1 LFQRENAQPALV
13 VQEMRFSLMSIGH
26 VATDASHEELRHRAT
41 VSKIVIDRKFAG
53 GLRGLQGFSH
63 IYVLFLL
70 HEAPKWKGNL
80 TVHPR
85 GRADIDETGVFA
97 TRSPHRPNPIALTLV
112 KLLRKRGRVLT
123 VKGLD
128 AYDGTPVLDLKPYD
142 RRDSAPR
149 PRVPLWWKK
158 LEHGSRRRR
167 RGRNTKLAQL
177 VHRAGRFGSKTR

>member
-1 LFQRENAQPALV
+1 MQFK
-13 VQEMRFSLMSIGH
+13 LMSIGY
-26 VATDASHEELRHRAT
+26 VATDASHEELRHRVA

-53 GLRGLQGFSH
+53 GLNGLQGFSH

-70 HEAPKWKGNL
+70 HEAPKWKGSL
-80 TVHPR
+80 MVHPK
-85 GRADIDETGVFA
+85 GRTDISKTGVFA

-112 KLLRKRGRVLT
+112 KLLSKRGRVLT

-142 RRDSAPR
+142 RHDSTPR

-158 LEHGSRRRR
+158 LEHESKRA
-167 RGRNTKLAQL
+167 RGWQEMRSSER
-177 VHRAGRFGSKTR
+177 VHRAGRLGSKTR